1 FIDKII
7 LDRYKLT
14 EPLGPGAGYLALD
27 LHPVPS
33 SSREPVVRAVKV
45 IKKAGPSNSWDTWRQ
60 RLEIA
65 LHQRVTGTPNIL
77 TLHATT
83 EDDDFLYLVTDYHKY
98 NMLQVVCYD
107 RIPYIGNDELVRSVF
122 VQLID
127 AVAVCHNR
135 NVFHRD
141 LKPENIRCNAD
152 GSEVYIS
159 NFGLATQQRFT
170 STYGYGTMSYKSPE
184 CIGEECDSDIYATRL
199 GDIWALGVILVNML
213 TGCTPW
219 DKAVTT
225 DKDFNDFLHND
236 DYLRR
241 TFAISEETIIML
253 ERMFSIDPIS
263 RLTLDEVRSSFLE
276 IPTFF

>member
-1 FIDKII
+1 M
-7 LDRYKLT
+7 
-14 EPLGPGAGYLALD
+14 
-27 LHPVPS
+27 
-33 SSREPVVRAVKV
+33 
-45 IKKAGPSNSWDTWRQ
+45 
-60 RLEIA
+60 
-65 LHQRVTGTPNIL
+65 
-77 TLHATT
+77 HATT

-170 STYGYGTMSYKSPE
+170 STYGYGTMSYKSP
-184 CIGEECDSDIYATRL
+184 GELLYPQIQRCAHADLICRMYR
-199 GDIWALGVILVNML
+199 GGV
-213 TGCTPW
+213 
-219 DKAVTT
+219 
-225 DKDFNDFLHND
+225 
-236 DYLRR
+236 
-241 TFAISEETIIML
+241 
-253 ERMFSIDPIS
+253 
-263 RLTLDEVRSSFLE
+263 
-276 IPTFF
+276 